1 MALDWEHRLF
11 WAERHR
17 SPHLGVRFDAAG
29 RFLAEHG
36 NTVVA
41 QVVPGSPTEAAL
53 IGLRAALQ
61 ARPEA
66 GHFAFTEVASYHMTV
81 FEGAI
86 ETRRAGGFWP
96 DGVPLEAGIDAVT
109 SVMAGRLAGF
119 AAPPAFAMRVTA
131 VTPFGVRLAGA
142 TAADEAVARA
152 WRDGLSDALG
162 LRTPAHAAYEFHITL
177 AYLMQGL
184 PAAALP
190 GLRADMARLTGEFVT
205 GEFVA
210 GEFVAGVPVL
220 HLARPK
226 FCRFA
231 DMNAFAPVLDL

>member
-1 MALDWEHRLF
+1 MALDWEHRLV
-11 WAERHR
+11 WADGQR

-29 RFLAEHG
+29 RFLAEQG

-41 QVVPGSPTEAAL
+41 QVVPGSPTEAML
-53 IGLRAALQ
+53 IRLRGALQ

-66 GHFAFTEVASYHMTV
+66 GHFAFTAVASYHMTV
-81 FEGAI
+81 FEGVI
-86 ETRRAGGFWP
+86 ETRRAGGYWP
-96 DGVPLEAGIDAVT
+96 EGVPLDAGIDAVT

-131 VTPFGVRLAGA
+131 VTPFGLRLAGA
-142 TAADEAVARA
+142 TGADEAVARA
-152 WRDGLSDALG
+152 WRDGLSAALG
-162 LRTPAHAAYEFHITL
+162 LRTPAHAAYEFHITQ

-190 GLRADMARLTGEFVT
+190 GLRAEMARLTAECLAEGS
-205 GEFVA
+205 
-210 GEFVAGVPVL
+210 VL

-231 DMNAFAPVLDL
+231 DMNAFPPVLDL